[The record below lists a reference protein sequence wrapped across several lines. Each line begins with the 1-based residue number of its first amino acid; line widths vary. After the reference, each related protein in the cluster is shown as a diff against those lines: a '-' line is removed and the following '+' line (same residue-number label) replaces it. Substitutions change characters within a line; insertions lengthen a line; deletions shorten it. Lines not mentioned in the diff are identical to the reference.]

1 MFNLTKKF
9 NPKQFTEGSIIF
21 AGSASLAQDNSNLF
35 WNNTTKSLLTNK
47 GRFSNYI
54 DVVEISTPSNP
65 PSNEGRIYCKDVG
78 GITKLYFLDSS
89 GTDTDL
95 LAGGGGGGEANTASN
110 QGSGIS
116 IYYQKSGVDLQFNA
130 IKSENDRLSV
140 SLDGVTHDV
149 ELTLTEANIV
159 HQNLSGAGTNSHSQ
173 IDTHIADGTLHFLEG
188 AIDHT
193 AILNIGSNSHTQ
205 IDTHIALVNEHLDW
219 EQASVGTIDPT
230 NYADNDTTDHTLFSN
245 IGTNTHAQIDTHIAD
260 STIHFTVASIDH
272 TAILNIGTNSHADI
286 DSHIS
291 SSNPHSISVGA
302 TNPFGT
308 DNVLLRSDLTGRL
321 AQATGISVDDS
332 ENISGVAGIGFT
344 GTGTAGTSTIYRSS
358 SGVFVIKVS
367 GDGSAY
373 DFQLVSRSGNALI
386 SNSANTTN
394 LLIGAGNGSL
404 TFNSNDFIVDTVN
417 GIDLNDSSSGDVD
430 YDIITVAVTDNPKF
444 WWDESEDTF
453 SFTKGITTTALK
465 LTNPLDEIYG
475 GTGLSTIAIGSIL
488 YTNASDTLT
497 ALTGVAGDD
506 GEFLRF
512 NWNGGSPTLSWEAG
526 GGGGGEANTMSSQG
540 SGTSLY
546 YQKSGVD
553 LQLNAI
559 KSENDRLSVALDG
572 VTHDVELTL
581 NEGNIVHQNLSGA
594 GTSDHSAIDTHLG
607 SSSNPHT
614 VTKAQVGLTN
624 VPDVDCTDADNI
636 SDGVTNA
643 IITLTQ
649 ETNFESAYT
658 HSGLTSGNP
667 HSVSK
672 SDVSLGNVVNL
683 DTSDADNISDGVTNA
698 IITLTQ
704 ETNFESAFSHIS
716 DNDQAHTDY
725 LKNNA
730 GDTMQASVAGAL
742 LTLDNTEDTAE
753 RPSLVIRGGGTT
765 YEHHIQFN
773 SADNLSSTILDKTQ
787 LDALITNS
795 HAESHSIVSHSDTTA
810 TGAELDELTDG
821 SETTLHTHAGGGG
834 GNVSATSTFG
844 NDNRLIR
851 SDGVDRNVQA
861 SGIIID
867 DSDNVSG
874 INKLNVTV
882 DCLLDPTVADG
893 ASAVVY
899 TFDSANTLSTT
910 GARLASFR
918 NNSME
923 HLAIDDIGGIWI
935 GQDFVDVWGNPS
947 DGYILLGVRNVT
959 DGDPNYVGFAWVV
972 TDDDAWTNYSQFD
985 VWGGDSGTGQ
995 YATLDMRAD
1004 ENATGD
1010 AKFIINLKASDL
1022 AKLQLLGNT
1031 QKGMVAEPSVAD
1043 GASAVAYKF
1052 QTSKSLTT
1060 SGAKIFDILNNTTPV
1075 GYIDKDGS
1083 MCIGTQ
1089 SARSDFDY
1097 GCKYGFRGDKHTAD
1111 LTNGDDFGLFVG
1123 FVDGASW
1130 NEYAMVNSYVKYGTT
1145 QHDLQFELDAQQ
1157 VGVSASG
1164 LLFKGRSS
1172 TTATNSFSQ
1181 FEMYSTGSLYFRMN
1195 RSGTKV
1201 NFEPTV
1207 ADGASSIAYKFDTL
1221 NDLATAGAKIVSVQ
1235 HQAVEKF
1242 YIAKDRSAIIGDGDI
1257 TGTNVLGTT
1266 WADYNTNWLSYFG
1279 GTASNLDDITVV
1291 RGSKADY
1298 YGLMLLSD
1306 GGSGAGVHV
1315 WDDAQAY
1322 PFFIFTGWNTGHI
1335 IYYGGGSWGDC
1346 WDAEEHRWYVDPDG
1360 VSINSGVLVMQLNAS
1375 GLSLQYNQTI
1385 DHTHAEALLVRR
1397 NGDTGDVFIVD
1408 TTNGKVTIDAI
1419 DDSAEKPALVIM
1431 GGGTTYE
1438 HHIQFN
1444 SADNA
1449 TNTTLDKTQL
1459 DSIINHVGASNPHSG
1474 SAGSGANSDITSL
1487 TGLTTPLDEI
1497 YGGTG
1502 QSTIAV
1508 GDLLYGSA
1516 SNVLSKL
1523 TKGSKGQVLRMDDS
1537 GTNVEWDTP
1546 LKSKSITIENPTSSE
1561 DISMFF
1567 TNKAITITEIR
1578 AVVIGTTPSVTWTIR
1593 HNATDRSAVGNE
1605 VVTSGTTTTSTTSG
1619 SDVTSFN
1626 DATIPA
1632 DSFVW
1637 METTAQTGTV
1647 TELHITIIYRET
1659 TT

>member
-1 MFNLTKKF
+1 
-9 NPKQFTEGSIIF
+9 
-21 AGSASLAQDNSNLF
+21 
-35 WNNTTKSLLTNK
+35 
-47 GRFSNYI
+47 
-54 DVVEISTPSNP
+54 
-65 PSNEGRIYCKDVG
+65 
-78 GITKLYFLDSS
+78 
-89 GTDTDL
+89 
-95 LAGGGGGGEANTASN
+95 
-110 QGSGIS
+110 
-116 IYYQKSGVDLQFNA
+116 
-130 IKSENDRLSV
+130 
-140 SLDGVTHDV
+140 
-149 ELTLTEANIV
+149 
-159 HQNLSGAGTNSHSQ
+159 
-173 IDTHIADGTLHFLEG
+173 
-188 AIDHT
+188 
-193 AILNIGSNSHTQ
+193 
-205 IDTHIALVNEHLDW
+205 
-219 EQASVGTIDPT
+219 
-230 NYADNDTTDHTLFSN
+230 LFSN

-594 GTSDHSAIDTHLG
+594 GTNDHSAIDTHLG

-643 IITLTQ
+643 IITLSQ

-704 ETNFESAFSHIS
+704 ETNFE
-716 DNDQAHTDY
+716 
-725 LKNNA
+725 
-730 GDTMQASVAGAL
+730 
-742 LTLDNTEDTAE
+742 TAY
-753 RPSLVIRGGGTT
+753 S
-765 YEHHIQFN
+765 
-773 SADNLSSTILDKTQ
+773 
-787 LDALITNS
+787 NS
-795 HAESHSIVSHSDTTA
+795 HAESHSIASHSDTTA
-810 TGAELDELTDG
+810 TGAELEELTDG
-821 SETTLHTHAGGGG
+821 SETTLHTHAGTGGDVTASSPFG
-834 GNVSATSTFG
+834 TDNV
-844 NDNRLIR
+844 LIK
-851 SDGVDRNVQA
+851 SDGTGKGVQA
-861 SGIIID
+861 TGIAVD

-893 ASAVVY
+893 ASAVAY
-899 TFDSANTLSTT
+899 NFDTGNALS
-910 GARLASFR
+910 
-918 NNSME
+918 
-923 HLAIDDIGGIWI
+923 
-935 GQDFVDVWGNPS
+935 
-947 DGYILLGVRNVT
+947 
-959 DGDPNYVGFAWVV
+959 
-972 TDDDAWTNYSQFD
+972 
-985 VWGGDSGTGQ
+985 
-995 YATLDMRAD
+995 
-1004 ENATGD
+1004 
-1010 AKFIINLKASDL
+1010 
-1022 AKLQLLGNT
+1022 
-1031 QKGMVAEPSVAD
+1031 
-1043 GASAVAYKF
+1043 
-1052 QTSKSLTT
+1052 T
-1060 SGAKIFDILNNTTPV
+1060 SGAKLFDFSISGSPR
-1075 GYIDKDGS
+1075 GYIDIDGS
-1083 MCIGTQ
+1083 YCIGTQ
-1089 SARSDFDY
+1089 SARSDWEY
-1097 GCKYGFRGDKHTAD
+1097 GCDFGFRGDKHTAD
-1111 LTNGDDFGLFVG
+1111 LTNGDKLGLFTG

-1130 NEYAMVNSYVKYGTT
+1130 NEYAMVNSYVSYGTT
-1145 QHDLQFELDAQQ
+1145 SHDIQFEMDAQQ

-1164 LLFKGRSS
+1164 LLFKGRSN
-1172 TTATNSFSQ
+1172 TTATNSYSQ
-1181 FEMYSTGSLYFRMN
+1181 FEMYSTGSLYFRMT
-1195 RSGTKV
+1195 RSGTKL

-1221 NDLATAGAKIVSVQ
+1221 NDLATAGAKIVSIQ

-1266 WADYNTNWLSYFG
+1266 WSDYNTNWLSYFG

-1298 YGLMLLSD
+1298 YGLMLLTD